1 MYVLLPTACLHVDS
15 LTSIVLLNHYTELVI
30 RVVLD
35 TAFPGL
41 FFDKLALSWS
51 AKYNPTNDG

>member
-1 MYVLLPTACLHVDS
+1 LHVDS